1 MFPVRSKQRRG
12 FTLIELLVVI
22 AIIVTLMGLLLPAVQ
37 RVREAAASLTCASN
51 LRQIGVAMHNPAGAT
66 GYLPT
71 GGGYRDDPRTFVG
84 VSIGQRDNQAWGWPY
99 QILPQ
104 IEGDNIWSLPAGQ
117 EGAIITSTTKLYFCP
132 SRGAPRKVANRAM
145 IDYAGNA
152 GTAIWAAIPTP
163 GSSGAARNTA
173 SDIPHD
179 GLILKVRPRDP
190 VIPGSLGGPDQPIKL
205 TQIPDGTSQTI
216 LVGEKRLNL
225 NLLGQ
230 AQEGDIMGYASGFDN
245 DIVRSADVRNPLG
258 PMGRDLVGRYAFD
271 SSGAAIQIMDGFG
284 SAHPSGCNILFAD
297 GHVTYVRY
305 DVSPQVFIE
314 LCNRAGGV
322 PVDMGQ
328 IE

>member
-1 MFPVRSKQRRG
+1 MFPVRPKQRRA

-51 LRQIGVAMHNPAGAT
+51 LRQIGVAMHNT
-66 GYLPT
+66 GPSSYLPT
-71 GGGYRDDPRTFVG
+71 GGGHRDDSRTFVG
-84 VSIGQRDNQAWGWPY
+84 ISIGQRDNQAWGWPY

-117 EGAIITSTTKLYFCP
+117 EGIIITSTTKLYFCP
-132 SRGAPRKVANRAM
+132 SRGVPRKVANRAM

-152 GTAIWAAIPTP
+152 GTAIWAAIPSA
-163 GSSGAARNTA
+163 GSSGAVRNTA

-190 VIPGSLGGPDQPIKL
+190 VISGSPGGPDQPIKL
-205 TQIPDGTSQTI
+205 TQIPDGSSQTI

-245 DIVRSADVRNPLG
+245 DIVRSADIRNPLG
-258 PMGRDLVGRYAFD
+258 AIGRDLVGRYAFD
-271 SSGAAIQIMDGFG
+271 PSGAAIQVMDGFG

-305 DVSPQVFIE
+305 DVDPQVFLQ

-322 PVDMGQ
+322 HVDMGQ